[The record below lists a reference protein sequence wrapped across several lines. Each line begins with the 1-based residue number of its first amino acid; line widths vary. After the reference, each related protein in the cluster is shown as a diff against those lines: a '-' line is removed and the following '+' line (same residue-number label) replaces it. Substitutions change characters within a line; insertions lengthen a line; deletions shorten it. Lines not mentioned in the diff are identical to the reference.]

1 MGPRTLSLALLAAA
15 LLPGRAFAA
24 EFIGPEN
31 CKVCHP
37 AAYESWKDSQHSRA
51 AGSLSPKQQKDG
63 RCLSCHSPEQ
73 AKGFTD
79 IGCES
84 CHGGGQYHAP
94 RYVMKDTELTR
105 AVGMVDPSEKMCQ
118 KCHDANAPSLA
129 PFKFADKLKLI
140 DHWTVERAARKER
153 LAAAKDD
160 KPAAKDEKPAK
171 TKDDKQPKTKDDA
184 APVKG
189 TKAGKEKPAK
199 DDKPAK
205 GNPQQ

>member
-73 AKGFTD
+73 AKNVAD
-79 IGCES
+79 VGCET
-84 CHGGGQYHAP
+84 CHGGGQYYAP
-94 RYVMKDTELTR
+94 RFVMKDAELAR
-105 AVGMVDPSEKMCQ
+105 AVGLVDPSEKMCL
-118 KCHDANAPSLA
+118 KCHDANAPSLQ
-129 PFKFADKLKLI
+129 PFKFVEKLKLI
-140 DHWTVERAARKER
+140 DHWSVDRAAKKER
-153 LAAAKDD
+153 REARSEKAAKE
-160 KPAAKDEKPAK
+160 EKPE
-171 TKDDKQPKTKDDA
+171 
-184 APVKG
+184 
-189 TKAGKEKPAK
+189 KAEKS
-199 DDKPAK
+199 AK
-205 GNPQQ
+205 GKPSQ